1 MPDSNTEIVTAAR
14 EIRRVYKS
22 LSVVQAR
29 WVAELEHEF
38 PAWHIWFHPGYPDP
52 RIVYARRLMTSPPAV
67 VTARELAGVPAA
79 IEEWVERRTHRPEA
93 KLTALGRRGTRP

>member
-1 MPDSNTEIVTAAR
+1 
-14 EIRRVYKS
+14 
-22 LSVVQAR
+22 
-29 WVAELEHEF
+29 
-38 PAWHIWFHPGYPDP
+38 
-52 RIVYARRLMTSPPAV
+52 VYARRLMTSPPAV